1 MNLHQMTTEKSN
13 PRSEHLDS
21 LSIRE
26 ALTIMNQED
35 HEVAKAVKLVLPEIE
50 QVIQHVIH
58 AFQQGGRLIY
68 IGAGTS
74 GRIGLMDAVECPP
87 TFGTPFDMVRGL
99 IAGGDHAFISA
110 VEGAEDSETMGV
122 DDLKRIGFTGNDV
135 LIGIAA
141 SGRTP
146 YVIAAMHYARS
157 LGSFVAAVSNNKNS
171 KIGAVADVAIEA
183 DVGPEV
189 LTGSTRLK
197 AGSSQKM
204 ILNMISTLSMVGIGK
219 AYKNYMVDVLQSNKK
234 LQARAVNMI
243 CAATGAEEP
252 LALRTLSASHNQPKV
267 AIVMILLDC
276 DYGEARDRLAKAKG
290 FVRDAIKQ

>member
-1 MNLHQMTTEKSN
+1 MNLQQMTTEKSN
-13 PRSEHLDS
+13 PKSSNLDS
-21 LSIRE
+21 LTTFD

-35 HEVAKAVKLVLPEIE
+35 HEVAVAVKAVLPEIE
-50 QVIQHVIH
+50 QVIANVIN

-87 TFGTPFDMVRGL
+87 TFGTSFDMVRGL
-99 IAGGDHAFISA
+99 IAGGDNAFISA

-122 DDLKRIGFTGNDV
+122 DDLKRINFSGKDV

-146 YVIAAMHYARS
+146 YVIAAMNHAKS
-157 LGSFVAAVSNNKNS
+157 LGAFVAAISNNKQS
-171 KIGAVADVAIEA
+171 KIGAIADVAIEA
-183 DVGPEV
+183 DCGPEI

-234 LQARAVNMI
+234 LEARAVNMI

-252 LALRTLSASHNQPKV
+252 LAIRTLSASHNQPKV

-276 DYGEARDRLAKAKG
+276 DYGEARDRLSKANG
-290 FVRDAIKQ
+290 FVRDAIKK